1 MGEQAYLD
9 LVRKI
14 LNEPV
19 RKTRNANVMSVFGE
33 SLEFDLCGVSPR
45 SGVLPLF
52 TTKFVSFNNIFHEL
66 MFFLKGLTNT
76 EYLNEHG
83 VKIWNPNSTREF
95 LDKQG
100 LHHYPEGTLGPI
112 YGHQWR
118 NFGAEWPVGVEAD
131 SRLPTGVEADSR
143 LRSTGVDQIKY
154 CINLLQT
161 DPFSRR
167 ILFTAW
173 NPVDLPKMALYPCH
187 ILFQFYVRVGAN
199 KERILDGQLYQRSAD
214 LMLGVPY
221 NVVSYSLLIYLVSS
235 IVGMVPGRIKLVFG
249 DVHIYEEHREGA
261 EEQLRREVLG
271 FPKIHISHTP
281 HKIED
286 FRIEDITID
295 NYVHGPPIKMKMV
308 A

>member
-14 LNEPV
+14 LGEPV

-45 SGVLPLF
+45 SGVIPLF
-52 TTKFVSFNNIFHEL
+52 TTKFVSFPNIFHEL
-66 MFFLKGLTNT
+66 MFFLKGLTTT

-100 LHHYPEGTLGPI
+100 LHNYPEGTLGPI

-118 NFGAEWPVGVEAD
+118 NFGAKWT
-131 SRLPTGVEADSR
+131 LTGVETDSPF
-143 LRSTGVDQIKY
+143 RSTGVDQIKY
-154 CINLLQT
+154 CIDLLKT

-167 ILFTAW
+167 ILFSAW

-187 ILFQFYVRVGAN
+187 ILFQFYVRVGKN
-199 KERILDGQLYQRSAD
+199 NERILDGQLYQRSAD

-235 IVGMVPGRIKLVFG
+235 MVGMVPGRIKLVFG

-261 EEQLRREVLG
+261 EEQLRRQVFE
-271 FPKIHISHTP
+271 FPKIHLSHTP
-281 HKIED
+281 QAIED